1 MAKVATDFNSPVE
14 ERDANQIIFNADFEL
29 RFHPDDRG
37 FAFMTCKIYT
47 DDEVFISKLEGY
59 FSPFMS

>member
-1 MAKVATDFNSPVE
+1 MTMISTDFKTPVE

-47 DDEVFISKLEGY
+47 DNDAFISKLEGY
-59 FSPFMS
+59 FSPFLR